1 MFTGIVT
8 ARGQITDLVHHDGDL
23 AIQVNVAELCTNDVK
38 LGESISVSGV
48 CLTVVNIDEKL
59 VTFDVSAETLERTA
73 LGLLHIGS
81 MVNLERAMIFND
93 RYGGHLVTGH
103 IDAIGYLESRQNSA
117 RSVRMTFSGDREIAP
132 YIAQK
137 GSITVDGVSLTVN
150 SVHDVTG
157 GVKFDVNIVPHS
169 LEVTT
174 LGECSV
180 GDSVHLE
187 VDLVARYLDRL
198 RHWSR

>member
-1 MFTGIVT
+1 MFTGIVA

-23 AIQVNVAELCTNDVK
+23 SIQVNVAELCANDVK

-48 CLTVVNIDEKL
+48 CLTVVNIDKTL
-59 VTFDVSAETLERTA
+59 VTFDVSAETLERTT
-73 LGLLHIGS
+73 LNLLQIGT
-81 MVNLERAMIFND
+81 MVNLERAMMFND

-103 IDAIGYLESRQNSA
+103 IDAVGYLESRQDSA

-132 YIAQK
+132 YIAEK
-137 GSITVDGVSLTVN
+137 GSITIDGVSLTVN
-150 SVHDVTG
+150 SVHDLTS
-157 GVKFDVNIVPHS
+157 GVKFGVNIVPHS

-174 LGECSV
+174 LGERSV

-187 VDLVARYLDRL
+187 ADLVARYLDRL
-198 RHWSR
+198 RLCSG